1 MFLVGFVRKNNLFL
15 KTDENLLKSIEKKSD
30 IIYNL
35 ILVMFMFLNTFKIAL
50 DGPSGSGK
58 STLAKN
64 LAKHYGF
71 VYIDTG
77 ALYRTIGLFV
87 SERGIASDDAP
98 SIAALLPEM
107 HIEMRLENGGGVV
120 YLGDRRIG
128 DEIRT
133 PLCSKYASDVS
144 KIPEVRAFLLETQR
158 SIARENNV
166 IMDGRDIGTVIL
178 PDAQVKIFV
187 TASIEARAKRRTA
200 ELDQKGVKTTYEEVL
215 ADMKW
220 RDANDKNRDI
230 APAVP
235 AEDAVMF
242 DNSELNIEETL
253 AHAIEIIDKV
263 IKA

>member
-1 MFLVGFVRKNNLFL
+1 M
-15 KTDENLLKSIEKKSD
+15 
-30 IIYNL
+30 YNR
-35 ILVMFMFLNTFKIAL
+35 ILVIFMIRETIKIAL

-64 LAKHYGF
+64 LAKKYGF

-77 ALYRTIGLFV
+77 ALYPTIGLFV
-87 SERGIASDDAP
+87 SERGVASDDAP
-98 SIAALLPEM
+98 AIVALLPEI
-107 HIEMRLENGGGVV
+107 HIEMKLENGGGAV
-120 YLGDRRIG
+120 YLGNRLIG

-133 PLCSKYASDVS
+133 PVCSKYASDVS

-187 TASIEARAKRRTA
+187 VASPEARAERRFK
-200 ELDQKGVKTTYEEVL
+200 ELCERGVETTFEEVL

-220 RDANDKNRDI
+220 RDANDSGRDI
-230 APAVP
+230 APCVP
-235 AEDAVMF
+235 ASDAVLF
-242 DNSELNIEETL
+242 DNSAYGIEETVEE
-253 AHAIEIIDKV
+253 ASKIIDRV
-263 IKA
+263 LNI

>member
-1 MFLVGFVRKNNLFL
+1 M
-15 KTDENLLKSIEKKSD
+15 KKET
-30 IIYNL
+30 Y
-35 ILVMFMFLNTFKIAL
+35 KIAL

-64 LAKHYGF
+64 LAKSYGF

-87 SERGIASDDAP
+87 NQHGVASDDVH
-98 SIAALLPEM
+98 SIIALLPDIK
-107 HIEMRLENGGGVV
+107 IEMKLENGGGVV
-120 YLGDRRIG
+120 YLGGKRIG

-133 PLCSKYASDVS
+133 PVISKYASDVS

-178 PDAQVKIFV
+178 PDAQVKMFV
-187 TASIEARAKRRTA
+187 TASIEARAKRRYA
-200 ELDQKGVKTTYEEVL
+200 ELCEKGVSTTYEEVL
-215 ADMKW
+215 SDMKW
-220 RDANDKNRDI
+220 RDANDSNRDI

-235 AEDAVMF
+235 APDAIMF
-242 DNSELNIEETL
+242 DNSGMSVEETVEQ
-253 AHAIEIIDKV
+253 ARTIIDKV
-263 IKA
+263 IR

>member
-1 MFLVGFVRKNNLFL
+1 ME
-15 KTDENLLKSIEKKSD
+15 KT
-30 IIYNL
+30 
-35 ILVMFMFLNTFKIAL
+35 TFKIAL

-87 SERGIASDDAP
+87 SERGIASDDVPAI
-98 SIAALLPEM
+98 IAVLPEI
-107 HIEMRLENGGGVV
+107 HIEMKLENGGGAV
-120 YLGDRRIG
+120 YLGGKLIG
-128 DEIRT
+128 NEIRT

-178 PDAQVKIFV
+178 PDAQVKMFV
-187 TASIEARAKRRTA
+187 TASIEARAKRRFA
-200 ELDQKGVKTTYEEVL
+200 ELQERGVETTYEDVL
-215 ADMKW
+215 SDMQW
-220 RDANDKNRDI
+220 RDANDSGRKI
-230 APAVP
+230 APAIP
-235 AEDAVMF
+235 AEDAIMF
-242 DNSELNIEETL
+242 DNSGLNIEETV

-263 IKA
+263 LK

>member
-1 MFLVGFVRKNNLFL
+1 MI
-15 KTDENLLKSIEKKSD
+15 KT
-30 IIYNL
+30 
-35 ILVMFMFLNTFKIAL
+35 TFKIAL

-64 LAKHYGF
+64 LAKRYGF

-87 SERGIASDDAP
+87 CERGIASDDV
-98 SIAALLPEM
+98 SGVISCLPDIK
-107 HIEMRLENGGGVV
+107 IEMKLENGGGAV
-120 YLGDRRIG
+120 YLGGKLIG
-128 DEIRT
+128 NEIRT
-133 PLCSKYASDVS
+133 PIISKYASDVS

-178 PDAQVKIFV
+178 PDAQVKLFV
-187 TASIEARAKRRTA
+187 TASPEARAMRRYN
-200 ELDQKGVKTTYEEVL
+200 ELKERGTETTYEAVL

-220 RDANDKNRDI
+220 RDANDSGREI

-235 AEDAVMF
+235 AEDAIMF
-242 DNSELNIEETL
+242 DNSGMTIEETVEN
-253 AHAIEIIDKV
+253 AAKIIDKV
-263 IKA
+263 YNK

>member
-1 MFLVGFVRKNNLFL
+1 MEN
-15 KTDENLLKSIEKKSD
+15 KTI
-30 IIYNL
+30 
-35 ILVMFMFLNTFKIAL
+35 KIAL

-58 STLAKN
+58 STLAKY

-87 SERGIASDDAP
+87 SEKGIASDDSE
-98 SIAALLPEM
+98 SIIAVLPEI
-107 HIEMRLENGGGVV
+107 HIEMRLEQGGGAV
-120 YLGDRRIG
+120 YLGGKRIG

-178 PDAQVKIFV
+178 PDAQVKLFMV
-187 TASIEARAKRRTA
+187 ASPEARASRRFE
-200 ELDQKGVKTTYEEVL
+200 ELKARGVETTYEEVL
-215 ADMKW
+215 SDMKW
-220 RDANDKNRDI
+220 RDNNDSSRKI
-230 APAVP
+230 APAIP

-242 DNSELNIEETL
+242 DNSDYNIDEMVD
-253 AHAIEIIDKV
+253 AAVKIIDGILNV
-263 IKA
+263 